1 MTLSHG
7 GQSEVGDKFSINE
20 NVLMD
25 NMQMKTIIAQRK
37 VMDCRK
43 KNGKTVFQC
52 QNRFYKMSNKHT
64 LDSKWFLRKK
74 ENRRLRK
81 QMRTKLITKL

>member
-7 GQSEVGDKFSINE
+7 GQSEVGDTFSINE

-43 KNGKTVFQC
+43 KNGKTVF
-52 QNRFYKMSNKHT
+52 
-64 LDSKWFLRKK
+64 
-74 ENRRLRK
+74 
-81 QMRTKLITKL
+81 